1 MIDQNLEVARRYA
14 LARPGM
20 TLLDCEPVGL
30 PYYWLTL
37 DSLILERK
45 DKPVLEEFVLEAV
58 HAGLNTVEDVSSFLG
73 VDRIMIETAAAALY
87 QADSLDYLAIPGRS
101 GRRLSLTPVGRELR
115 ESLKM
120 VTPKRTDI
128 YIAFDRL
135 LWRPTDVRKP
145 DLLRPK
151 DAKAAKLR
159 LINPRQAKKPGT
171 DQLRIEDVEKVIRR
185 VVTRDRLEADLLR
198 IIRVTRA
205 EARYLLGDLLV
216 FQPDDG
222 QDLQMMMA
230 IDGRLAPTH
239 EDVLNQL
246 GGLRFIGISPTA
258 AKAEADDA
266 SQLPPE
272 LIAERVPLA
281 EVRRA
286 QARIANAT
294 RHMEQVTAR
303 RTEFED
309 ATEVSSPEE
318 AKAELK
324 AAQQQLDSIE
334 VREVETYEMRSLL
347 ERAMRES
354 RQRLLI
360 VSPWIRAEVVD
371 SDFLDGLSRLL
382 RTGIEVHIGFGISSE
397 MPRDER
403 DRKAIESLRKLAD
416 GHKNMTI
423 GQLGNTHA
431 KILVAD
437 DTIVTGSF
445 NWLSFK
451 ADRKRTY
458 RQELGTLVRK
468 TSYVE
473 PLYLERRR
481 EIEAA
486 AGRDR

>member
-1 MIDQNLEVARRYA
+1 
-14 LARPGM
+14 
-20 TLLDCEPVGL
+20 LDCEPVGL

-37 DSLILERK
+37 DCLILERK

-58 HAGLNTVEDVSSFLG
+58 HAGLDTVEDVSAFLG
-73 VDRIMIETAAAALY
+73 VDRVMIETAAATLY
-87 QADSLDYLAIPGRS
+87 QADSLDYLAIPGQI

-151 DAKAAKLR
+151 DAKMSAKLR

-171 DQLRIEDVEKVIRR
+171 DQLRTEDVEKVIRR
-185 VVTRDRLEADLLR
+185 VVTKDRLEADLLR

-205 EARYLLGDLLV
+205 EARYLVGDLLV

-246 GGLRFIGISPTA
+246 GGLKFIGISPTA
-258 AKAEADDA
+258 AKAELDDT

-294 RHMEQVTAR
+294 RHMERVTAR
-303 RTEFED
+303 HAEFEEI
-309 ATEVSSPEE
+309 TGVPSPEE
-318 AKAELK
+318 AKAELR

-347 ERAMRES
+347 ERAIRES

-371 SDFLDGLSRLL
+371 SAFLNGLSRLL
-382 RTGIEVHIGFGISSE
+382 RTGTEVHIGFGISSE

-403 DRKAIESLRKLAD
+403 DRKAIESLRKLAG
-416 GHKNMTI
+416 GHKNMTV

-468 TSYVE
+468 SSYVE